1 MAKEEAEIKELSKK
15 LAQNP
20 DSMVFVQ
27 LADAYRRAG
36 ELEKSIEV
44 CQQGLERHPTYATA
58 RSILGRNYLDLEKL
72 DEAEAE
78 FRQIEVADP
87 ENIMAHRML
96 GQIYLQ
102 KGQYAD
108 AIARQQRVLAL
119 DPDDGTAQELLQQAL
134 QAAKQAEQSPTAAAA
149 PAAAAPAPAPA
160 PAAPA
165 PKANDAQSGTLKVA
179 EIYIKKGALDEA
191 AEVLQE
197 ILAADPDHAVA
208 KQRLQEVNERRG
220 VKSESAKAAEEAE
233 RKKAEDEAKAK
244 AAAEEAERKKAEE
257 EAARKKAEEEAAKK
271 KAEDEAKAKAAEEAA
286 KKKAE
291 EEAKAKA
298 AAEEAERK
306 KAEEEAAKKKAEEEA
321 KAKAAEEAER
331 KKAEEEAAKKKA
343 EEEAK
348 AKAAAEAAKKK
359 AEEEAKAKAEEE
371 AERKQAEEAARKA
384 EEEAKERKAAKL
396 SSEDILSVM
405 AGGSDDLIEDE
416 PASAKASAGQGS
428 KGGDKA
434 PAASGSSGA
443 SAEIQKII
451 DDFVKAQS
459 IEACLLMD
467 NKGELLDSRHAGQAS
482 SLGQTAS
489 TIFNNTEKA
498 AGRMHF
504 GGLKQIMIVGEDG
517 RQILF
522 VALKAGVL
530 VALTGKQTNL
540 GLLRVAVNDLV
551 KRA

>member
-36 ELEKSIEV
+36 DLEQSIAV
-44 CQQGLERHPTYATA
+44 CQQGLERHPTYTTA
-58 RSILGRNYLDLEKL
+58 RSILGRNYLDLKKL

-102 KGQYAD
+102 KGQFAD
-108 AIARQQRVLAL
+108 AISRQQRVLAL
-119 DPDDGTAQELLQQAL
+119 DPDDSTAQELLQQAL
-134 QAAKQAEQSPTAAAA
+134 QAAKQAEQA
-149 PAAAAPAPAPA
+149 PAASAPAPA
-160 PAAPA
+160 PAAASAPA
-165 PKANDAQSGTLKVA
+165 AEAPASKAAADAQSGTLKVA

-197 ILAADPDHAVA
+197 ILAADPGHSVA

-220 VKSESAKAAEEAE
+220 VKDDGGKAKAEAEAAAKKKAEEEAKAKAEAEAAAKKKAEDEAKAKADAEAAAKKKAEDEAKAKAEAEAAAKKKAEEEAKAKAEAEAAAKKKAEDEAKAKAEAEEAA

-244 AAAEEAERKKAEE
+244 AAAEEA
-257 EAARKKAEEEAAKK
+257 
-271 KAEDEAKAKAAEEAA
+271 A

-291 EEAKAKA
+291 EEAAAKA
-298 AAEEAERK
+298 EAEAKRQ
-306 KAEEEAAKKKAEEEA
+306 AEEEAA
-321 KAKAAEEAER
+321 ER
-331 KKAEEEAAKKKA
+331 
-343 EEEAK
+343 
-348 AKAAAEAAKKK
+348 
-359 AEEEAKAKAEEE
+359 
-371 AERKQAEEAARKA
+371 ER
-384 EEEAKERKAAKL
+384 EAKERKAAKL

-405 AGGSDDLIEDE
+405 AGSSEDLIGDDA
-416 PASAKASAGQGS
+416 PAAPAKAA
-428 KGGDKA
+428 A
-434 PAASGSSGA
+434 PAASGAADAG
-443 SAEIQKII
+443 IQKLI

-459 IEACLLMD
+459 IEACLLLD
-467 NKGELLDSRHAGQAS
+467 NKGNLLDSRHAGQAG

-504 GGLKQIMIVGEDG
+504 GGLKQIMIVGEDS